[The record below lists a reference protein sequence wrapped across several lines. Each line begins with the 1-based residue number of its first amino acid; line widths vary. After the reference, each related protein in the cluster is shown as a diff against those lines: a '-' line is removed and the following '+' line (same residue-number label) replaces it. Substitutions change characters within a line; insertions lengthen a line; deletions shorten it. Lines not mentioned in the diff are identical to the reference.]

1 MICSTSVRQHSRQNC
16 TKCRITKRLQNQ
28 KSNKV
33 SRAQTEQ
40 LRNCEKN
47 PLLTCTFVV
56 WVIFTSCY
64 LVRRFHVFHFK
75 STPVCFPTCSV
86 VKQYL
91 KLPKKFPLNLYSLE
105 VSLNCQSDILF
116 NLSRTVVLVWY
127 TEFQGVVFWL
137 TVQEW

>member
-1 MICSTSVRQHSRQNC
+1 MYICGMGD
-16 TKCRITKRLQNQ
+16 
-28 KSNKV
+28 
-33 SRAQTEQ
+33 
-40 LRNCEKN
+40 
-47 PLLTCTFVV
+47 
-56 WVIFTSCY
+56 
-64 LVRRFHVFHFK
+64 FHVLLFGPPFSRHFK

-127 TEFQGVVFWL
+127 TEF
-137 TVQEW
+137 